1 MPRPNVEVVR
11 AAFASWN
18 EGDWDDAM
26 RDASDDVVID
36 NSMVAGE
43 YRGVHHGR
51 DEAIRMF
58 ERFVE
63 PWAST
68 NMELVELVEAG
79 DRVFARVTGR
89 YVGRDGIEVIARTGM
104 CFTFED
110 GQITHILMP
119 GDIDSARAAAGL
131 PLE

>member
-1 MPRPNVEVVR
+1 MPGSNVEVVR

-18 EGDWDDAM
+18 EGDWDGAL
-26 RDASDDVVID
+26 REAVDDVVID

-58 ERFVE
+58 ERFME
-63 PWAST
+63 PWDSAD
-68 NMELVELVEAG
+68 MELVELVEAG
-79 DRVFARVTGR
+79 DRVFARVTGH
-89 YVGRDGIEVIARTGM
+89 YVGRGGIEVVARTGM
-104 CFTFED
+104 CFTFVD
-110 GQITHILMP
+110 GRVTHILMP
-119 GDIDSARAAAGL
+119 DDIDSAREAAGL